1 MQIAIG
7 TMRTRPRRRT
17 LGAPAVASAL
27 CLLVAGSDAMAQR
40 FGGRGGLAGRG
51 EGLRGGAFAER
62 FGGEG
67 AAEGGRFGGQL
78 EQRFQGQAGERPG
91 AGSWRERSQGA
102 GSTASQGDGASWET
116 RNGGT
121 VDASKTTQGSTTT
134 RDVDYTGTDGQ
145 SASHT
150 GSVTKDDGSF
160 SYSGSGS
167 TSAGASSHTTASG
180 TTSDGRVQSMNTSM
194 SGTNAD
200 GVSGSHDGSWNRTED
215 GVQYNGSSSTST
227 GKWSDSAA
235 EVTKTDDGFVAH
247 GATVNSQGAAS
258 GTVVKDGDQVYGRSV
273 STNGEQVTHNRTSCV
288 DGSCTTTSVTTTSA
302 PTVQQY
308 YAAPYYY
315 YYPQYYAYYA
325 CPPGSVHVVTGGAG
339 TAVYSC
345 GVTPVISTT
354 IPLTAA
360 MMAVAA
366 KGKQAHGETPATA
379 QVTSS
384 PVVMYRVASDT
395 VVYATSYEPQGLYW
409 EDVKDRYLWVPGAAT
424 ASSAVKTA
432 IEHASTMSVPTA
444 NATVITYT
452 ISGERVYLTN
462 EAPIAGTFSERA
474 DVLYAW
480 IPGVRS
486 PTQAQKDAIATAV
499 TAHQQGGAQAL
510 ASEVQKLQQ
519 GKPAPS

>member
-1 MQIAIG
+1 M
-7 TMRTRPRRRT
+7 TRSSSSQVDGRWFS
-17 LGAPAVASAL
+17 LGSAALALL
-27 CLLVAGSDAMAQR
+27 CLVAFAQPVEAQR
-40 FGGRGGLAGRG
+40 FGGRGGGAFG
-51 EGLRGGAFAER
+51 ERFQGGAEAGGRFGGEREERFKGSGERVQGAQER

-67 AAEGGRFGGQL
+67 GGRFG
-78 EQRFQGQAGERPG
+78 ERFGSG
-91 AGSWRERSQGA
+91 ADVGA
-102 GSTASQGDGASWET
+102 SDAASASGDGVSRET
-116 RNGGT
+116 RGGGT
-121 VDASKTTQGSTTT
+121 VDASKSTDGDTTT
-134 RDVDYTGTDGQ
+134 RQVDVTGASGQ

-167 TSAGASSHTTASG
+167 TSAGGTSSSSASG
-180 TTSDGRVQSMNTSM
+180 TVSDGRVQSLDTSV
-194 SGTNAD
+194 SGTNRD
-200 GVSGSHDGSWNRTED
+200 GVSASHDGDWNRD
-215 GVQYNGSSSTST
+215 GDTVQYQGSTSTST

-235 EVTKTDDGFVAH
+235 AVTKTDDGFVAH
-247 GATVNSQGAAS
+247 GATVDSQGAAS
-258 GTVVKDGDQVYGRSV
+258 GTVVKDGDQIYGRSV
-273 STNGEQVTHNRTSCV
+273 GTDGDEVTRNRTTCL
-288 DGSCTTTSVTTTSA
+288 DGDCTRTTVTTTA
-302 PTVQQY
+302 PTLQQY
-308 YAAPYYY
+308 YASPYY

-325 CPPGSVHVVTGGAG
+325 CPPGSVSVVTGGAG

-360 MMAVAA
+360 MLAAA
-366 KGKQAHGETPATA
+366 KVKKSQEQAATTA

-395 VVYATSYEPQGLYW
+395 VVYATSYAPEGLYW
-409 EDVKDRYLWVPGAAT
+409 QDVKNRYLWVPGAASGT
-424 ASSAVKTA
+424 SDVKTA
-432 IEHASTMSVPTA
+432 IERAAGMSVPTA

-462 EAPIAGTFSERA
+462 EAPLAGTYGERA

-480 IPGVRS
+480 IPGVTK

-510 ASEVQKLQQ
+510 AGEVEKLQQ